1 MSLLGM
7 ESQLIINGET
17 VIDDSEQ
24 WQAIAVN
31 CSSLS
36 DTNGEGLKNIGK
48 PYSDT
53 LLSFSLDLFGIVTA
67 TLSLKGGVHIKAA
80 VSQCVASSRPML
92 GVAGAIIG
100 ASGL

>member
-67 TLSLKGGVHIKAA
+67 TLSLKGA
-80 VSQCVASSRPML
+80 CTSRLQSPSALPAL
-92 GVAGAIIG
+92 GPCLAWLGR
-100 ASGL
+100 S